1 MSDLKMHQPSMTI
14 DEQKEGDCMTGVEVL
29 LVADVEEFAAMPKE
43 EHLRYELIDGAV
55 MMSPSPSFEHQ
66 QISGNVLALSKSR
79 LKGQCLSVFEYDLK
93 VDNLTLLK
101 PDVSVYCRE
110 DKQVPE
116 IVFEVLSPSTRQ
128 RDIMVKPAKYKAAGV
143 KEYWIIDPVSRT
155 VIVHSFVPE
164 GTDEIDIY
172 NIDNTIQSK
181 VRPEFQVAVRE
192 IFDEIA

>member
-29 LVADVEEFAAMPKE
+29 LVTDVEEFAAMPKE

-101 PDVSVYCRE
+101 PDVSVYCKE

>member
-1 MSDLKMHQPSMTI
+1 
-14 DEQKEGDCMTGVEVL
+14 MTGVEVL
-29 LVADVEEFAAMPKE
+29 LVTDVEEFAAMPKE

-128 RDIMVKPAKYKAAGV
+128 RDIMVKPGKYKAAGV

-172 NIDNTIQSK
+172 NIDNTIPSK